1 MRCGYADPM
10 TLPPWVPDG
19 EPKPAPE
26 PLLLVQ
32 AFVNTR
38 DVGQETDLLGE
49 PGTAGQWL
57 RQTGLL
63 GPEATAGPE
72 DLRTAREFR
81 EGIRAL
87 LARNGGGPAP
97 TAGDL
102 RPLETAIRTARPRLA
117 VDADGRVQLDAGPRG
132 RVADGLLGLL
142 LIIRDAQ
149 RDGTWPRLKVC
160 GNDACLW
167 AFYDRSHSRRGA
179 WCDMA
184 VCGNLIKNRN
194 LRARQGSRSAGTAGR
209 RAGAARRPAPRG
221 PAG

>member
-1 MRCGYADPM
+1 M
-10 TLPPWVPDG
+10 TLPAWVPDD

-32 AFVNTR
+32 SFVNTLE
-38 DVGQETDLLGE
+38 VGQQTDLLAGPE
-49 PGTAGQWL
+49 TANPWL
-57 RQTGLL
+57 HLAGLL
-63 GPEATAGPE
+63 GPEATASPE
-72 DLRTAREFR
+72 ELRSAREFR
-81 EGIRAL
+81 EGLRAL
-87 LARNGGGPAP
+87 LIRNGGGAAPA
-97 TAGDL
+97 AGDL
-102 RPLETAIRTARPRLA
+102 RPLETAVRTVRLRLTVA
-117 VDADGRVQLDAGPRG
+117 GDGQVQLDAGPRG

-160 GNDACLW
+160 ANDECRW

-184 VCGNLIKNRN
+184 TCGNLIKNRN
-194 LRARQGSRSAGTAGR
+194 LRARQGSHSAGTAGR
-209 RAGAARRPAPRG
+209 RTGAARRPAPRG